1 MSGQGQEIRDAAT
14 IILVR
19 DAATAPRILMGQ
31 RGASAIFMPDKFVF
45 PGGAVDASDVAI
57 AVDDPLP
64 DPCRA
69 RLSVDSD
76 RVQPET
82 LAMTAIRELFEETGH
97 ILGKAAIWP
106 DAPADWS
113 DFAAQGFRPATDG
126 LRFFFRAVTPPGRLR
141 RFDARFFLAD
151 AGALATHPDAMAAA
165 SDELSHLKWV
175 SLDEARALNLA
186 FVTQLVLGE
195 VASHLPSLDAPAT
208 VPYIRN
214 DSLSS
219 DVTWL

>member
-31 RGASAIFMPDKFVF
+31 RGAGAIFMPDKFVF
-45 PGGAVDASDVAI
+45 PGGAVDAS
-57 AVDDPLP
+57 
-64 DPCRA
+64 
-69 RLSVDSD
+69 
-76 RVQPET
+76 ET